1 MKELDE
7 AIKRSQEKEDDSGLS
22 DDSEDSENNLQI
34 QMPHNLLEP
43 LQVPQVLVD
52 HGVVKPMENE

>member
-43 LQVPQVLVD
+43 L
-52 HGVVKPMENE
+52 